1 MKVLESISELPFN
14 TIERLL
20 KIPYDIIDRYEIKPF
35 KSWSV
40 LNVPPPHTRSKSVIL
55 KYTEVPRRGFNEV
68 VFGHDNDL
76 KKYW

>member
-40 LNVPPPHTRSKSVIL
+40 LNVPSYEK
-55 KYTEVPRRGFNEV
+55 
-68 VFGHDNDL
+68 
-76 KKYW
+76 